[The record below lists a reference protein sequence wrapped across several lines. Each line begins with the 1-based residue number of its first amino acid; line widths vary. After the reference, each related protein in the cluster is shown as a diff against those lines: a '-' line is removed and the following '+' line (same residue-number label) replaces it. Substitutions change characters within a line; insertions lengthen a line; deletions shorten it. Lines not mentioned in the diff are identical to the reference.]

1 MKKLFTKIAILV
13 AGTSGVAL
21 AQQDPQFT
29 QFMYNKLIY
38 NAGYAGT
45 SGGVCGNLQYR
56 QQWASFDGAPSSIV
70 LTGDMAL
77 KTLPVGVGLN
87 VMTDKI
93 GPMNTLF
100 LRAAGSYHL
109 KVGPGKLGLGLD
121 IGMVQ
126 KSISADWIVPEPL
139 KTDPSIPG
147 SYGSNGLSNPD
158 LNKATFDLGFGA
170 FYQIPGEFYLG
181 LSSTHLPAQSIK
193 DGDLSF
199 KLSRHYYLMGGYTFK
214 LNPWSKLTPQ
224 FMMRSDISA
233 TTVDLN
239 LTYLWSDMVWVGG
252 TYRTGAN
259 VPAILA
265 GFQGRAGYANTIG
278 YKIGFSYDFN
288 TNPTKSYFGPT
299 YEILLGVC
307 YTPTIKKETSYGNER
322 YLD

>member
-1 MKKLFTKIAILV
+1 MKKLLTTIAMIM
-13 AGTSGVAL
+13 AATSGTVL

-29 QFMYNKLIY
+29 QFMYNKLLF

-56 QQWASFDGAPSSIV
+56 QQWASFDGAPQSIA
-70 LTGDMAL
+70 LGADMAL
-77 KTLPVGVGLN
+77 KTLPIGVGLT
-87 VMTDKI
+87 VITDKI
-93 GPMNTLF
+93 GPMSTTF

-126 KSISADWIVPEPL
+126 KSITSDWIVPEPL
-139 KTDPSIPG
+139 KNDPSIPG
-147 SYGSNGLSNPD
+147 TGPSFDNPD

-170 FYQIPGEFYLG
+170 FYQIPGELYIGF
-181 LSSTHLPAQSIK
+181 SSTHLPAQSIK
-193 DGDLSF
+193 EGDLEY

-233 TTVDLN
+233 TNVDIN
-239 LTYLWSDMVWVGG
+239 LTYLWSDMIWVGG

-265 GFQGRAGYANTIG
+265 GFQGKAGYANTIG
-278 YKIGFSYDFN
+278 YKIGFSYDLN
-288 TNPTKSYFGPT
+288 TAETNSYFGPS